1 MKALGLVLLECMTL
15 KRIDEILMAVQKEG
29 VERVLR
35 EFKSIDRFSKG
46 MIYAVIALVEMM
58 SRYLPRI
65 GSLID
70 NSFKEE

>member
-1 MKALGLVLLECMTL
+1 
-15 KRIDEILMAVQKEG
+15 MAVQKEG